1 MTTLPAS
8 RLRRHPEIVGG
19 PLVALLFL
27 LSYLVSNPPV
37 QTWLLGIGPDEY
49 GDPDAGPAVVL
60 CALAM
65 AVAVVVAFTS
75 ASTAARAVAWL
86 AVPASLAAGAWYWF
100 MLAYYGSDLDGVTA
114 LSKVLVCCMAA
125 ALPVLFLVVCW
136 RSPRPQVA
144 TYVAEAVLLLIIG
157 WALAVVIEQF
167 GGLEAEAGE
176 RQTGAVLI
184 FLGAAAYF
192 GVATWLVR
200 TRRLFYGAC
209 VLACLVVAAWGT
221 AGGTTAAG
229 SYEGSPI
236 PVVHPLLHAAAWSI
250 PAIGAL
256 LQIAWHVR
264 ARVRAVA
271 A

>member
-1 MTTLPAS
+1 MTTLPSS

-19 PLVALLFL
+19 PLVTLLFL
-27 LSYLVSNPPV
+27 LSFLFSTTPV
-37 QTWLLGIGPDEY
+37 QTWLFGIGPDEW
-49 GDPDAGPAVVL
+49 GEVDAGPAVIP

-75 ASTAARAVAWL
+75 ASTAARAIAWL
-86 AVPASLAAGAWYWF
+86 AVPASVAAAFWYWF
-100 MLAYYGSDLDGVTA
+100 LIAYYGTDLAGVTA
-114 LSKVLVCCMAA
+114 ISEVLVWCMAG
-125 ALPVLFLVVCW
+125 ALPVLFLVVCR
-136 RSPRPQVA
+136 RSPRPDAA
-144 TYVAEAVLLLIIG
+144 TFVAEAVLLLVVG
-157 WALAVVIEQF
+157 WALSAVIGQF

-192 GVATWLVR
+192 GVAAGLVR

-209 VLACLVVAAWGT
+209 ALACFVVAAWGT
-221 AGGTTAAG
+221 VGGTTATG

-264 ARVRAVA
+264 AKVRAVA